1 MKRLAAYAA
10 IQPEERMLAGRV
22 GGWMYA
28 LGGVTV
34 PSFLILPRAHAA
46 WIVGLGG
53 IGLAVGATMA
63 VVIDWRRAPVWLIHA
78 TAVVG
83 FGMVAGVVAS
93 SGGTESPGWLYLF
106 FITVFAAYFFPPAVA
121 AVYVAGCMVT
131 QSLPLAYDRDWTQSH
146 YIVELVIAL
155 PTYAVFGAMISLGKR
170 LMRRLHDRTK
180 LLAAEQAAL
189 RRIAT
194 AVIEGDG
201 SEDVYA
207 LVSREAAALLGGGA
221 AGILRFDSDSE
232 CTVVGSWAD
241 HEGGRYP
248 PGTIV
253 PVRPG
258 SDLEAA
264 RMGSRPTRIDDHPQE
279 SPVGRL
285 GYAKSIVVPVIVER
299 QTWGAIA
306 VAVAESV
313 RLTAV
318 DESQLMEFADLLA
331 SAIASLDD
339 RARLAAQ
346 ASTDSLTGLANRRA
360 LHDRLAAEVSRS
372 LRHER
377 TLSVVVIDVDNFKHV
392 NDSSG
397 HEAGDALLVAV
408 AECLGENARAEDTLG
423 RLGGDEFAWI
433 MPETTREQAL
443 VATERA
449 RRLIAATCKQPYR
462 VTVSAGICDTRASEH
477 PAELIR
483 YADSAL
489 YWSKAHGRNR
499 SWIFDPRV
507 LDELAGAQH
516 TSLQERSNAVLG
528 LQALARAIDAKDPAT
543 SQHSE
548 RVASLAASLALA
560 AGWGPEEAMRL
571 KEAAL
576 VHDVGKVGVADALL
590 RKPARLT
597 DEERV
602 AMRDHAEL
610 SARIVEGVLEPEQV
624 DWIRYHHEKP
634 DGTGYPRGLIETEIP
649 EGAALLAVADAWEA
663 MTSGRPYNTAKRPGP
678 ALSECARLAGRQFT
692 KLAVGALMKL
702 HAAGELDLDAGPAHP
717 GTRSGGGSAAG
728 GAAAAQ

>member
-1 MKRLAAYAA
+1 MPTTLKRLAAYAA
-10 IQPEERMLAGRV
+10 IQPEERVLAGRV

-28 LGGVTV
+28 LGGLTV
-34 PSFLILPRAHAA
+34 PSFLLLRGAHSGWIL
-46 WIVGLGG
+46 GLGG
-53 IGLAVGATMA
+53 VALAVGLTMA
-63 VVIDWRRAPVWLIHA
+63 LLIDWRRAPVWLIHA

-93 SGGTESPGWLYLF
+93 SGATASPGWLYLF
-106 FITVFAAYFFPPAVA
+106 FITVFAAYFFPPGAV
-121 AVYVAGCMVT
+121 AVYVGGCMLT
-131 QSLPLAYDRDWTQSH
+131 QALPLIYDQDRTQSH

-155 PTYAVFGAMISLGKR
+155 PTYVVFGVMITLGKR
-170 LMRRLHDRTK
+170 LMGRLHDRTQ

-194 AVIEGDG
+194 AVIEGES

-221 AGILRFDSDSE
+221 AGILRFDSDTE

-241 HEGGRYP
+241 HEGGRYA
-248 PGTIV
+248 PGTVV

-258 SDLEAA
+258 SDLHAA
-264 RMGSRPTRIDDHPQE
+264 RMGSAPTRIDDHPAE
-279 SPVGRL
+279 SAVGRL
-285 GYAKSIVVPVIVER
+285 GYAKSVVVPVTVDGEN
-299 QTWGAIA
+299 WGAIA
-306 VAVAESV
+306 VAAAESV

-339 RARLAAQ
+339 RARLTAQ
-346 ASTDSLTGLANRRA
+346 ASTDPLTGLANRRA
-360 LHDRLAAEVSRS
+360 LHDRLAAEVARS
-372 LRHER
+372 LRHAQ

-392 NDSSG
+392 NDSNG
-397 HEAGDALLVAV
+397 HEAGDALLNTVA
-408 AECLGENARAEDTLG
+408 ACLAENARVEDTLG

-449 RRLIAATCKQPYR
+449 RRLIAATCKHPYR

-477 PAELIR
+477 PAELVR

-499 SWIFDPRV
+499 SWIFDPEV
-507 LDELAGAQH
+507 LDELASPERA
-516 TSLQERSNAVLG
+516 SLQERSNAILG
-528 LQALARAIDAKDPAT
+528 LQALARAIDAKDSTT

-548 RVASLAASLALA
+548 RVASLAGALARA
-560 AGWGPEEAMRL
+560 AGWTAERAMLL

-576 VHDVGKVGVADALL
+576 VHDVGKVGVSDAVVAKPDLL
-590 RKPARLT
+590 TA
-597 DEERV
+597 EEQT
-602 AMRDHAEL
+602 AMCEHAEL
-610 SARIVEGVLEPEQV
+610 SARIVEGVLAPEQV

-634 DGTGYPRGLIETEIP
+634 DGTGYPQGLIEAEIP
-649 EGAALLAVADAWEA
+649 EGAALLAVADAWEV
-663 MTSGRPYNTAKRPGP
+663 MTSGRAYSAAKHPGV
-678 ALSECARLAGRQFT
+678 AVSECAKLIGHQFT
-692 KLAVGALMKL
+692 RLAVGALLKL
-702 HAAGELDLDAGPAHP
+702 QATGELDQHAGQVQ
-717 GTRSGGGSAAG
+717 AG
-728 GAAAAQ
+728 APLPEAQ